1 MPIECNPK
9 KMAEDVS
16 HGLISF
22 NKAVLKKYTPVDL
35 KVIHSNLQVVLREV
49 RAQFVELTNFEA
61 VKEKNIRM
69 QRLNQ
74 AIMMLSNYCK
84 LYRVQL

>member
-1 MPIECNPK
+1 MPIEGNPK

-16 HGLISF
+16 NGLISF

-49 RAQFVELTNFEA
+49 RAQFVELTNFDA